1 MDISADLGLVIGL
14 GVAFISSIFLS
25 AAETALLRIS
35 PIRALTLEAAHGA
48 SGRRLARLVSRL
60 PNVLNAVLLW
70 ALLAQITAATLAA
83 VIADRWFGSL
93 AVSLASV
100 GLTVLLFIYGEAIP
114 KTYAVRHPDRVGL
127 VIALPVQWLEL
138 SLRPLVSALLWIAD
152 LQMPGKGIT
161 AAPTVTEDELRR
173 LAIRAAHEGEITPD
187 DVDLIE
193 RAFRLGDRRA
203 DDIMVPRPD
212 IVSVSSDTPVD
223 EALEVLLDS
232 GHRRLPVFDVSEDDI
247 GAFVKLADL
256 IRVPSDRRPEVTVG
270 SIATQCLVVPASN
283 RVTELLAGM
292 RSSGIHLAII
302 VDEFGGTDGLVT
314 VEDITEELIGSLTG
328 EEPIVPIGPHAWSFD
343 AMVPIQDLADL
354 IGAEV
359 LEQDVNTVAGL
370 AMKLAGQIPAIG
382 DEVTFGNYVI
392 RVTGLRR
399 RRITRVEIK
408 RVSDRG

>member
-1 MDISADLGLVIGL
+1 MDVSADLGLVIGL

-83 VIADRWFGSL
+83 VIADRWFGSF

-114 KTYAVRHPDRVGL
+114 KTYAVRHADRVGL

-161 AAPTVTEDELRR
+161 TAPTVTEDELRR
-173 LAIRAAHEGEITPD
+173 LATRAAHEGEITPD

-247 GAFVKLADL
+247 GAFVKLRDL
-256 IRVPSDRRPEVTVG
+256 IRVPFDRRPEVTVG
-270 SIATQCLVVPASN
+270 SIATQCLIVPASN
-283 RVTELLAGM
+283 RVTELLSGM
-292 RSSGIHLAII
+292 QSSGIHLAII

-314 VEDITEELIGSLTG
+314 VDDITEELIGSLTG
-328 EEPIVPIGPHAWSFD
+328 EEPIVPIGPNAWSFD

-359 LEQDVNTVAGL
+359 LEQDVNTVAGF

-382 DEVTFGNYVI
+382 DEVTFGDYVI

-408 RVSDRG
+408 RISGPD

>member
-1 MDISADLGLVIGL
+1 MDISADLGLIIGL

-35 PIRALTLEAAHGA
+35 PIRARTLEGTHGA

-70 ALLAQITAATLAA
+70 ALLAQITAATLAG
-83 VIADRWFGSL
+83 VIADRWFGSF
-93 AVSLASV
+93 AVSIASV

-127 VIALPVQWLEL
+127 AIALPVQWLEL
-138 SLRPLVSALLWIAD
+138 SLRPLVGALVWIAD
-152 LQMPGKGIT
+152 LQMPGKGVT
-161 AAPTVTEDELRR
+161 TTPTVTEDELRR

-193 RAFRLGDRRA
+193 RAFRLGDRRV

-212 IVSVSSDTPVD
+212 IVSVSSDTRVD
-223 EALEVLLDS
+223 EALELLLDS

-247 GAFVKLADL
+247 SAFVNLRDL

-270 SIATQCLVVPASN
+270 SIATRCLVVPASN

-292 RSSGIHLAII
+292 QSSGIHLAII

-314 VEDITEELIGSLTG
+314 VDDITEELIGSLTG
-328 EEPIVPIGPHAWSFD
+328 EEPIVPIGAHAWSLD

-354 IGAEV
+354 IGTEV
-359 LEQDVNTVAGL
+359 LEQDVNTVAGF
-370 AMKLAGQIPAIG
+370 AMKLAGQIPGIG

-408 RVSDRG
+408 RFSDRA

>member
-35 PIRALTLEAAHGA
+35 PIRALSLEAAHGA

-83 VIADRWFGSL
+83 IIADRWFGSL
-93 AVSLASV
+93 AVSLVSV

-127 VIALPVQWLEL
+127 VIALPVEWLEL
-138 SLRPLVSALLWIAD
+138 CLRPLVSALLWIAD
-152 LQMPGKGIT
+152 LQMPGKGIKT
-161 AAPTVTEDELRR
+161 APTVTEDELRR

-193 RAFRLGDRRA
+193 RAFRLGDQRA

-247 GAFVKLADL
+247 GAFVKLRDL
-256 IRVPSDRRPEVTVG
+256 IRVPFDRRSEVTVG
-270 SIATQCLVVPASN
+270 SIATQCLIVPASN
-283 RVTELLAGM
+283 RVTELLSDM
-292 RSSGIHLAII
+292 QSSGIHLAII

-314 VEDITEELIGSLTG
+314 VDDITEELIGSLTG
-328 EEPIVPIGPHAWSFD
+328 DEPIVPIGVQAWSLD

-359 LEQDVNTVAGL
+359 LEQDVNTVAGF

-382 DEVTFGNYVI
+382 DEVAFGDYVI

-399 RRITRVEIK
+399 HRITRVEIK
-408 RVSDRG
+408 RFLEPD

>member
-1 MDISADLGLVIGL
+1 MDVSADLGLVIGL

-83 VIADRWFGSL
+83 VIADRWFGSF

-114 KTYAVRHPDRVGL
+114 KTYAVRHADRVGL

-161 AAPTVTEDELRR
+161 TAPTVTEDELRR
-173 LAIRAAHEGEITPD
+173 LATRAAHEGEITPD

-247 GAFVKLADL
+247 GAFVKLRDL
-256 IRVPSDRRPEVTVG
+256 IRVPFDRRPEVTVG
-270 SIATQCLVVPASN
+270 SIATQCLIVPASN
-283 RVTELLAGM
+283 RVTELLSGM
-292 RSSGIHLAII
+292 QSSGIHLAII

-328 EEPIVPIGPHAWSFD
+328 DEPIVPIGVQTWSLD

-359 LEQDVNTVAGL
+359 LEQDVNTVAGF

-382 DEVTFGNYVI
+382 DEVTFGDYVI

-408 RVSDRG
+408 RISGPD

>member
-1 MDISADLGLVIGL
+1 MDVSADLGLVIGL

-83 VIADRWFGSL
+83 VIADRWFGSF

-114 KTYAVRHPDRVGL
+114 KTYAVRHADRVGL

-161 AAPTVTEDELRR
+161 TAPTVTEDELRR
-173 LAIRAAHEGEITPD
+173 LATRAAHEGEITPD

-247 GAFVKLADL
+247 GAFVKLRDL
-256 IRVPSDRRPEVTVG
+256 IQVPFDRRPEVTVG
-270 SIATQCLVVPASN
+270 SIATQCLIVPASN
-283 RVTELLAGM
+283 RVTELLSGM
-292 RSSGIHLAII
+292 QSSGIHLAII

-314 VEDITEELIGSLTG
+314 VDDITEELIGSLTG
-328 EEPIVPIGPHAWSFD
+328 DEPIVPIGVQTWSLD

-359 LEQDVNTVAGL
+359 LEQDVNTVAGF

-382 DEVTFGNYVI
+382 DEVTFGDYVI

-408 RVSDRG
+408 RISGPD